1 MIPFLFLNP
10 LVSQAFD
17 GGVGGLG
24 KTKPSTGV
32 VFRDPDSSQSAF
44 STSDSSF
51 SNELLAPD
59 GTAVLVSF
67 SAPWPLLRTSS
78 SIESRAITN
87 PDSAFI
93 LVAPFT
99 SSSTKSNG
107 NEDVFTKAFFLEN
120 VFGSQGK
127 FGRWKNGDRFID
139 YIFSCAEGLLI
150 IFFTLSF
157 FFSNFSFIGAYG
169 APSDVKVKTINRNLY
184 AVTFTTLTPAM
195 RESDRKV
202 YISTNTIGEGVFMLV
217 TGSTA
222 VRFSNTEKTLREVAD
237 SFRVTPAPKT
247 NLR

>member
-78 SIESRAITN
+78 SIESRAISN

-127 FGRWKNGDRFID
+127 F
-139 YIFSCAEGLLI
+139 
-150 IFFTLSF
+150 
-157 FFSNFSFIGAYG
+157 GAYG